1 MADCRETHKTASGHN
16 GGMSSHN
23 ETVVRQF
30 SLQSDAFAR
39 CPAHADHK
47 SVAVFAELGGF
58 SPGDRLLDSGCGPGI
73 VSMALAREVAH
84 VDGVDLTP
92 AMIALGR
99 QRAAADG
106 LDNVT
111 FQVADMSSLPFDDA
125 SFDGAVTRYTVH
137 HLDHPIAAL
146 SEMVRVTRA
155 GGRVVALDAV
165 PLATHRTAYDQ
176 FEQRRDPSH
185 TTALTLEEW
194 LTMGDALGLGPA
206 TVERFSLRM
215 EATALLAHAF
225 PDAEARES
233 LAQSLRDDVGVN
245 ALGFSASLEDGVLVV
260 YFPLAAFAWRVPAAR
275 HATAG

>member
-1 MADCRETHKTASGHN
+1 MADCRETHKPSRGHN
-16 GGMSSHN
+16 GRMSSHN

-39 CPAHADHK
+39 CPAHADYK
-47 SVAVFAELGGF
+47 SVAVFTELGGF

-73 VSMALAREVAH
+73 VSTALARQVAH

-92 AMIALGR
+92 AMVALGER
-99 QRAAADG
+99 RAAADG
-106 LDNVT
+106 LSNLT
-111 FQVADMSSLPFDDA
+111 FQVADMSALPFADG

-155 GGRVVALDAV
+155 GGRLVALDAV
-165 PLATHRTAYDQ
+165 PLARHRTAYDQ

-194 LTMGDALGLGPA
+194 MAMGEALGLGPA

-215 EATALLAHAF
+215 EATALLSHAF
-225 PDAEARES
+225 PEAEGRAS
-233 LAQSLRDDVGVN
+233 LEQSLRDDVGVN
-245 ALGFSASLEDGVLVV
+245 ALGFSASLEEGVLVV
-260 YFPLAAFAWRVPAAR
+260 YFPLAAFAWRVPAAPV
-275 HATAG
+275 TAA

>member
-1 MADCRETHKTASGHN
+1 MT
-16 GGMSSHN
+16 SHN

-39 CPAHADHK
+39 CPAHADYK
-47 SVAVFAELGGF
+47 SVAVFSELGGF
-58 SPGDRLLDSGCGPGI
+58 LPGDRLLDSGCGPGI
-73 VSMALAREVAH
+73 VSTALARQVAH

-92 AMIALGR
+92 AMIALGE

-106 LDNVT
+106 LGNVA
-111 FQVADMSSLPFDDA
+111 FQVADMSALPFGDA
-125 SFDGAVTRYTVH
+125 TFDGAVTRYTVH
-137 HLDHPIAAL
+137 HLDRPIAAL

-165 PLATHRTAYDQ
+165 PLGRHRSAYDR

-194 LTMGDALGLGPA
+194 MAMGEALGLGPA

-215 EATALLAHAF
+215 EATALLSHAF
-225 PDAEARES
+225 PEAEARAS
-233 LAQSLRDDVGVN
+233 LEQLLRDDVGVD

-260 YFPLAAFAWRVPAAR
+260 YFPLAAFCWRVPSAR
-275 HATAG
+275 HVTVA

>member
-1 MADCRETHKTASGHN
+1 
-16 GGMSSHN
+16 MSTHN

-39 CPAHADHK
+39 CPAHADSK
-47 SVAVFAELGGF
+47 SVSVFTELGGF
-58 SPGDRLLDSGCGPGI
+58 SASDRLLDSGCGPGI
-73 VSMALAREVAH
+73 VSTALARQVAH

-92 AMIALGR
+92 AMIALGE
-99 QRAAADG
+99 QRAKTEG
-106 LDNVT
+106 LHNVR

-125 SFDGAVTRYTVH
+125 TFDGAVTRYTVH
-137 HLDHPIAAL
+137 HLDDPLAAL

-165 PLATHRTAYDQ
+165 PLARHRAAYDR
-176 FEQRRDPSH
+176 FERRRDPSH

-194 LTMGDALGLGPA
+194 MTIGETLGLGAA

-215 EATALLAHAF
+215 EAAALLAHAF
-225 PDAEARES
+225 PEAEARES

-245 ALGFSASLEDGVLVV
+245 ALGFDASLEDGVLVV
-260 YFPLAAFAWRVPAAR
+260 HFPLAALAWRIPAAR
-275 HATAG
+275 HATAV